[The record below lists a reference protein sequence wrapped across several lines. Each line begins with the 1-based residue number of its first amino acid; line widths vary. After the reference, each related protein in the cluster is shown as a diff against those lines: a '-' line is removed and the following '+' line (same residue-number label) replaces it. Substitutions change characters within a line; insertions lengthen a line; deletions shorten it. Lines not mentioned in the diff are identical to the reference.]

1 MRNGA
6 FNLCP
11 RATTTTNQT
20 TQKLYDKSAKA
31 YEEHIGYIFAHDTDH
46 PTAAEMQ
53 RLVFEYHWGVY
64 SRPVLDSKSWAI
76 CALAAM
82 TVQSRPDRQIR
93 VRIEGALRVGIT
105 PTEIV
110 ETLMQVMLYGGY
122 AATNTMIQIAGSV
135 FTENGIALEA
145 GG

>member
-1 MRNGA
+1 M
-6 FNLCP
+6 
-11 RATTTTNQT
+11 
-20 TQKLYDKSAKA
+20 
-31 YEEHIGYIFAHDTDH
+31 
-46 PTAAEMQ
+46 
-53 RLVFEYHWGVY
+53 VFEYNWGVY

-82 TVQSRPDRQIR
+82 TVQSRPNHQIR
-93 VRIEGALRVGIT
+93 VRIEGALRVAIT

-122 AATNTMIQIAGSV
+122 AATNTIIQIAGSV

-145 GG
+145 GD